1 MVGLCIG
8 IVINKNYAHAFTREG
23 GACPPGRVM
32 NARYNTHMDNGP
44 VAKPE
49 AVANG
54 PLPRREGV
62 YKVVLTGG
70 K

>member
-1 MVGLCIG
+1 MVGFCIG
-8 IVINKNYAHAFTREG
+8 IVINKNYAHAFAREG
-23 GACPPGRVM
+23 EGRVRPC
-32 NARYNTHMDNGP
+32 ARYNTHMDNGP
-44 VAKPE
+44 TA